1 MDNPMNLIH
10 ALQKENDFY
19 KQLLFNIPADIAIF
33 DTDHKYL
40 YINKLSLIH
49 I

>member
-1 MDNPMNLIH
+1 MGDSMNLIH
-10 ALQKENDFY
+10 ALQQENDFF

-40 YINKLSLIH
+40 
-49 I
+49 